1 MRLQTGISPNYV
13 KGWDIS
19 KAIREVLQ
27 NYLDSRQE
35 FNCDGSVT
43 YDKEKGQANVKDNGP
58 GLELRHL
65 ALGISE
71 KSVEAKGKYG
81 EGLKLALLVFARE
94 KRPIEIWAQ
103 GKIIRPEISY
113 CPEFRTDLLFLIVE
127 DMPPHWAAR
136 HKGTSIKFD
145 CSEEELEEGKGYFL
159 EFIRYNDAD
168 FKWIVPNKLSLPC
181 NRIFVNGTIV
191 GHIPGALFSY
201 HFNES
206 EVGDIG
212 NRDREVVDHEK
223 VLSAASRLWVNLT
236 NKAAVKA
243 LIRGILEGDCWELS
257 VTIYSWD
264 VDRHL
269 WKRAFLDLV
278 GDKAVLT
285 AGNTKIDNSAQYL
298 GYKIVGI
305 GLPYRWLNL
314 FGRIGIPTA
323 EEVVTAAAQKE
334 RPLALAD
341 LSKEERLNF
350 ILAKKLVSEHYA
362 DPGEVAVYGNLS
374 TGAVNAVGL
383 CENGKISISRRI
395 LESLTTALQTILH
408 ETVHKVSGTGDL
420 TEEFE
425 REWTKICA
433 RLILKLNQ
441 NENKEC

>member
-71 KSVEAKGKYG
+71 KSVDAKGKYG

-94 KRPIEIWAQ
+94 KRTIEIWAQ

-113 CPEFRTDLLFLIVE
+113 CPEFGTDLLFLIVE
-127 DMPPHWAAR
+127 DMPPHWAAT
-136 HKGTSIKFD
+136 HKGTSIKFN

-168 FKWIVPNKLSLPC
+168 FKWIVPNQLSLPR
-181 NRIFVNGTIV
+181 NRIFINGTIV

-212 NRDREVVDHEK
+212 NRDREVIDHEK
-223 VLSAASRLWVNLT
+223 VLGAASRLWSKST
-236 NKAAVKA
+236 NKAAIKA
-243 LIRGILEGDCWELS
+243 LIRGIMAGDCWEIS

-264 VDRHL
+264 VEKSL
-269 WKRAFLDLV
+269 WKRAFEELI
-278 GDKAVLT
+278 GKNAVLT
-285 AGNTKIDNSAQYL
+285 AGNTKADSAAQYL
-298 GYKIVGI
+298 GYTIVGV
-305 GLPYRWLNL
+305 GLPYKWLNL
-314 FGRIGIPTA
+314 FARVGVPTS
-323 EEVVTAAAQKE
+323 EDVITAAAKKAS
-334 RPLALAD
+334 PLALSD
-341 LSKEERLNF
+341 LTKEEGMNF
-350 ILAKKLVSEHYA
+350 LSAKRFVTEHYA
-362 DPGEVAVYGNLS
+362 DPGKIAIYGNLS
-374 TGAVNAVGL
+374 AGASDVLGL
-383 CENGKISISRRI
+383 FENGKISVSRKALQD
-395 LESLTTALQTILH
+395 LETALKVILH
-408 ETVHKVSGTGDL
+408 ETVHKVSGAGDL

-425 REWTKICA
+425 MEWA
-433 RLILKLNQ
+433 RIGANLILKLQ
-441 NENKEC
+441 KIAS